1 METMQI
7 IPIDRHWSV
16 EPAARGQLDR
26 FLAEIDLGALVL
38 EARAARQP
46 DNPMSAVDSVGVI
59 NIRGTITKHPSL
71 FHSLFGGNTST
82 LMIGEA
88 LRIAVADESIKSI
101 MLRVDSPGGSVEGV
115 ADLADQ
121 VFQAR
126 AVKPIIAQIDGIDAS
141 AAYWITSQA
150 TRIFMGQ
157 TDQVGSIGIM
167 ASFLDFS
174 EKFAKEGVK
183 AVTISTGKFKAAGDE
198 GTKIT
203 AEHREYFQGL
213 ADTYF
218 KSFAGAVRRGRTMS
232 DTMFNA
238 VAEGKLYIGQDGVD
252 SGLVDGIQSTS
263 TTLGQMLDPKIL
275 ARMNETAAVGR
286 KREMDMQVTAAE
298 SLTEPVPEDKV
309 E

>member
-7 IPIDRHWSV
+7 IPIDRHWGV
-16 EPAARGQLDR
+16 ESTAAEQLNR
-26 FLAEIDLGALVL
+26 FLSELDLGALAL
-38 EARAARQP
+38 EARAGRQP
-46 DNPMSAVDSVGVI
+46 ENPMTPVENVAVI

-88 LRIAVADESIKSI
+88 LRSAVADESTKSI

-126 AVKPIIAQIDGIDAS
+126 AVKPVIAQIDGIGAS
-141 AAYWITSQA
+141 AAYWIASQA

-157 TDQVGSIGIM
+157 TDQVGSIGVM

-174 EKFAKEGVK
+174 EKFAKEGVE
-183 AVTISTGKFKAAGDE
+183 AVTITTGKFKDAGEE

-203 AEHREYFQGL
+203 AEQRAYFQSL

-218 KSFAGAVRRGRTMS
+218 DSFAGAVKRGRTMS
-232 DTMFNA
+232 EANFNR
-238 VAEGKLYIGQDGVD
+238 VAEGKIYIGKAGVEN
-252 SGLVDGIQSTS
+252 GLVDAIQST
-263 TTLGQMLDPKIL
+263 TDTLNLMLQDKIP
-275 ARMNETAAVGR
+275 NETAAVGR
-286 KREMDMQVTAAE
+286 HREMAIQEKWAE
-298 SLTEPVPEDKV
+298 SLTEPVPERKD
-309 E
+309 